1 MKKPLNQWRSD
12 KPLLKFDLKMKLT
25 TLLLITTLLGLHA
38 NNSYAQ
44 KTKVTLNV
52 ENSTVRS
59 IIDNIES
66 KTEFRFIY
74 KTKQIDLER
83 KVSLRVDKEYI
94 ETVLNRL
101 FRDTSTIYKVRGTH
115 IILRRNQ
122 EKKISTTEIFKNGP
136 IDQMQDFIA
145 TGVITDSDGVPLP
158 GANIIEKGTTN
169 GVTADFDGGFSI
181 SVKDENAVLV
191 VSYIG
196 FSNKEV
202 PINGQT
208 NISVMLEENAAG
220 LDEVVVVGYGTQKK
234 RDVLG
239 SIATVKSDVL
249 EDSSGASNFTS
260 LLQGQAAGVSVQTST
275 GRLGSGVDVKI
286 RGLSSISAGTSP
298 LWIVDGVPII
308 AGAGSSAEYTSE
320 QSPFSLINQ
329 ADIESIEILKDAAA
343 TSIYGSRG
351 SNGVIIITTKT
362 GRKGKTS
369 INLDYSTGVSD
380 LPFQRVDFVNTE
392 EWFEIRDK
400 AKKSYGLGDY
410 SMTDYYAGSVYLTEQ
425 LTLEQA
431 KSIDTNWFQE
441 AMQNGSFQ
449 SINLSA
455 SGGSEK
461 ADYFISSNYR
471 KDKGVMLNDDLE
483 RYGFRT
489 NVNLTS
495 SDNFKVGAKLNFS
508 LSNSNRGK
516 NFGTSSSGNKDAR
529 SGGFAFLNTSAQTFN
544 PVYSLANPKEY
555 FNPYVGNPVALS
567 DRDNMVQDVE
577 MYRTLA
583 SLYGEYALPFLPQL
597 SVRSELSLDF
607 VQVNRNT
614 WLSDEIRW
622 DGSWADDF
630 ANTIRT
636 FNYNLFLKY
645 DKTFGDHNII
655 AIGGAE
661 AQRSKSWSRRMQGED
676 LVGNYKQ
683 LGSPSQMTSMYS
695 GLGGESYLLA
705 YFGRAN
711 YKFKDKYLAG
721 ISVRRDGSSVFT
733 PDYRWGT
740 FMAFSAGWIMSDENF
755 MKGFGANNFLKLRGS
770 FGQTG
775 NAGIPSGLD
784 AFKYT
789 PGNAYGS
796 ADIFATNGTLVSSIG
811 VSNLTWE
818 TTNNFDVGLDYGLL
832 NNRINGSLA
841 YYNKYVKDLLLATQL
856 PQSSGISTI
865 YGNIG
870 DLVNSGIEFNV
881 SSINISKPDFKWQ
894 TTFNIASNHNEVKK
908 LVPRIDAD
916 GAGMVSYVNITKTG
930 YAVREYYLADF
941 AGVDPESGISMLY
954 ALDKDYY
961 DETNE
966 TRRLKDENGE
976 DVKIIN
982 SNSNANANKFH
993 LKGKNSIPAYYGG
1006 LTNSFSYKGF
1016 DLNLLITF
1024 SGGNYIFDSFYRDM
1038 ATDYSGTRRML
1049 KDVYDDYW
1057 KSPGD
1062 DAKFQQV
1069 NWNSNIK
1076 LEDGTTIGLGDPRT
1090 NTDQFLFKGDYVKF
1104 KSATLGY
1111 TVPKSTKVGSLFE
1124 GLRLYTTVEN
1134 LHTITKYPGWDP
1146 EGSATSWDLPQL
1158 FSSTF
1163 GVSIKF

>member
-1 MKKPLNQWRSD
+1 MKIKFTNRPPCPLGKVLLRFFMKSIIFLFCSISFALTPLSGEAQDAEIIVDADITLTVRQTFRLINKQTDYKFIYRHDLIKTAPNVELKKGVIKAGELLDRCLSPISFTYNFTDKGTIVVKKKPVESD
-12 KPLLKFDLKMKLT
+12 VRGPNIVMDQNIQFQVS
-25 TLLLITTLLGLHA
+25 G
-38 NNSYAQ
+38 
-44 KTKVTLNV
+44 
-52 ENSTVRS
+52 TV
-59 IIDNIES
+59 I
-66 KTEFRFIY
+66 
-74 KTKQIDLER
+74 
-83 KVSLRVDKEYI
+83 DKE
-94 ETVLNRL
+94 
-101 FRDTSTIYKVRGTH
+101 GT
-115 IILRRNQ
+115 
-122 EKKISTTEIFKNGP
+122 
-136 IDQMQDFIA
+136 
-145 TGVITDSDGVPLP
+145 PLP
-158 GANIIEKGTTN
+158 GASIVEKGTTN
-169 GVTADFDGGFSI
+169 GTQTDFDGNYTLSLEG
-181 SVKDENAVLV
+181 ENAVLV
-191 VSYIG
+191 VTYMG
-196 FSNKEV
+196 YATKEV
-202 PINGQT
+202 SLNGQSNL
-208 NISVMLEENAAG
+208 NITLQESAAG
-220 LDEVVVVGYGTQKK
+220 LDEVVVVGYGSMKK
-234 RDVLG
+234 RDILG

-275 GRLGSGVDVKI
+275 GRLGSGVSVKI

-298 LWIVDGVPII
+298 LWIIDGVPII
-308 AGAGSSAEYTSE
+308 AGAGSGAQDTSE

-329 ADIESIEILKDAAA
+329 ADIESIEVLKDAAA

-351 SNGVIIITTKT
+351 SNGVIIVTTKT
-362 GRKGKTS
+362 GQKGKTS
-369 INLDYSTGVSD
+369 INLDYSTGMSD
-380 LPFQRVDFVNTE
+380 LPFQRVEFVNTE

-400 AKKSYGLGDY
+400 AKNSYGLGDY
-410 SMTDYYAGSVYLTEQ
+410 SMTDFYVGSVYLTEQ

-431 KSIDTNWFQE
+431 KSIDTNWFEE
-441 AMQNGSFQ
+441 AMQKGSFQ
-449 SINLSA
+449 SVNLSA
-455 SGGSEK
+455 SGATEK
-461 ADYFISSNYR
+461 ANYFVSSNYR
-471 KDKGVMLNDDLE
+471 MDKGVMLNDDLE
-483 RYGFRT
+483 RYGLRT
-489 NVNLTS
+489 NIDLS
-495 SDNFKVGAKLNFS
+495 PSEHFQLGAKLNFS

-516 NFGTSSSGNKDAR
+516 NHGTSDSGNQSAR
-529 SGGFAFLNTSAQTFN
+529 SGGFAFLNQSAQTFN
-544 PVYSLANPKEY
+544 PVYSLINPNEY
-555 FNPYVGNPVALS
+555 FNPYIGNPVALS

-583 SLYGEYALPFLPQL
+583 SVYGEYSLPFLPEL

-614 WLSDEIRW
+614 WVSDKIRW
-622 DGSWADDF
+622 DGSWANDY
-630 ANTIRT
+630 ASTIRT
-636 FNYNLFLKY
+636 YNYNLFLKY
-645 DKTFGDHNII
+645 DKTFGEHNVT
-655 AIGGAE
+655 AVGGVE
-661 AQRSKSWSRRMQGED
+661 AQRNKSWTRGMQAED
-676 LVGNYKQ
+676 LVGEYKQ
-683 LGSPSQMTSMYS
+683 LGSPSQMTWMYS
-695 GLGGESYLLA
+695 GLGGEGYLLA

-711 YKFKDKYLAG
+711 YKYKDKYLAG

-784 AFKYT
+784 AFSYT
-789 PGNAYGS
+789 SGNAYGS
-796 ADIFATNGTLVSSIG
+796 ADILATNGTLVSNIG
-811 VSNLTWE
+811 VSDLTWE
-818 TTNNFDVGLDYGLL
+818 TTNNFDVGLDYGFF

-881 SSINISKPDFKWQ
+881 SSINIGKQDFKWQ
-894 TTFNIASNHNEVKK
+894 TDFNVSFNHNEVKK
-908 LVPRIDAD
+908 LVPRIDKE
-916 GAGMVSYVNITKTG
+916 GAGMVSYANITKTG
-930 YAVREYYLADF
+930 YAVGEYYLADF
-941 AGVDPESGISMLY
+941 AGIDPETGISMLY

-982 SNSNANANKFH
+982 SNANANANKFH
-993 LKGKNSIPAYYGG
+993 IKGKNSIPTYYGG
-1006 LTNSFSYKGF
+1006 LSNNFSYKGF

-1024 SGGNYIFDSFYRDM
+1024 SGGNYIFDSFYRDL

-1049 KDVYDDYW
+1049 KDVYDNYW
-1057 KSPGD
+1057 TAPGD
-1062 DAKFQQV
+1062 DAQFQRV
-1069 NWNSNIK
+1069 NWNSNLR
-1076 LEDGTTIGLGDPRT
+1076 LEDGTTVGFGDPRT

-1104 KSATLGY
+1104 KSLTIGY
-1111 TVPKSTKVGSLFE
+1111 TVPKSSNVGKLFN